1 MESGSYPLEHEED
14 ILNAK
19 LRLADSSSIRTFKIP
34 EGVSVLFNEN
44 GSILEIA
51 PSMKRLL
58 DLLSSGHTTTEALRM
73 LVNGAEESVTNDDP
87 LMEFLS
93 MMAGEK
99 TIPIISRLVDAG
111 FFVNTS
117 SES

>member
-1 MESGSYPLEHEED
+1 
-14 ILNAK
+14 
-19 LRLADSSSIRTFKIP
+19 
-34 EGVSVLFNEN
+34 
-44 GSILEIA
+44 
-51 PSMKRLL
+51 MKRLL
-58 DLLSSGHTTTEALRM
+58 DFLSSGHTTTKALRM

-93 MMAGEK
+93 MMASEK
-99 TIPIISRLVDAG
+99 TISIISRLVDAG